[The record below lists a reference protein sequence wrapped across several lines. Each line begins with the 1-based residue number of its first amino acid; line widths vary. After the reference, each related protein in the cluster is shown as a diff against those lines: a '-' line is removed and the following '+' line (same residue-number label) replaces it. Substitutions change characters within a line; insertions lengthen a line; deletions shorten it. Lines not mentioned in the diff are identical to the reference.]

1 MHSKSDNIEVMA
13 HDNPDEIIEDLF
25 DLLLCRYQIN
35 LETQMRGSDFTFDC
49 VNLLY
54 HKCQKINFKHCG
66 SYTDSPVWIKTT
78 TTINPKN
85 HHDRCFQYAATVAL
99 NFDEIKKGPERVSNI
114 KPFIN
119 NCN

>member
-1 MHSKSDNIEVMA
+1 MHSKSDNIKVMA
-13 HDNPDEIIEDLF
+13 QDNPDEIIEELF
-25 DLLLCRYQIN
+25 DLLLCRYQIG
-35 LETQMRGSDFTFDC
+35 LETQMRGSDC

-54 HKCQKINFKHCG
+54 HKCQKINFKRCG
-66 SYTDSPVWIKTT
+66 SCTDSPDWIKIT

-99 NFDEIKKGPERVSNI
+99 NFDEIKKGPQRVSNI

-119 NCN
+119 NLIEKE